1 MRLSQDNDYK
11 RLTKYPLDAAFSEKS
26 HILTYFW
33 CVRPGKDCL
42 TLYFSALLL
51 CFMKTCS
58 IMEAQHNLAA
68 LVRKVEAGS
77 EFVVAGFIA
86 CFDGDAM
93 TSASFTGSG
102 VSSGASGLPLKS
114 SAHCVFLFPMRTDG
128 ACRECDRWWL
138 PRAFVF
144 CE

>member
-1 MRLSQDNDYK
+1 MR
-11 RLTKYPLDAAFSEKS
+11 FSE
-26 HILTYFW
+26 
-33 CVRPGKDCL
+33 PGVDGL
-42 TLYFSALLL
+42 RG
-51 CFMKTCS
+51 CS
-58 IMEAQHNLAA
+58 CGWAA
-68 LVRKVEAGS
+68 AAGSS

-138 PRAFVF
+138 ARAFVF